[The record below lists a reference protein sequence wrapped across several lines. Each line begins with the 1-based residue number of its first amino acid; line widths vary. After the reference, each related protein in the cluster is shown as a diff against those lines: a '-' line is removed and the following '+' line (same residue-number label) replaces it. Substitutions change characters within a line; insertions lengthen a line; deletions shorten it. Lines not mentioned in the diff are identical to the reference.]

1 MSPRGYMWLG
11 TFILAFCVAITF
23 LGDYPPAAVFMTF
36 GAGALFGKGYGI
48 WEERCRPA
56 KLEEGNTE

>member
-1 MSPRGYMWLG
+1 MWLG

-48 WEERCRPA
+48 WEERVKTIETLKA
-56 KLEEGNTE
+56 TKLQEGNTE